1 MNIVINELFGK
12 YNNFVLIG
20 EAGSGKSEL
29 GINLAYELARL
40 NGEREVHMYD
50 MDQTKPLFRVRDF
63 KESEGELPFVIH
75 YQKQLMDSPTLVSG
89 VEDSLTTSDEI
100 TILDVG
106 GGEQGARMIGQ
117 FEEFMNDDNTV
128 VLYIVNSFRPW
139 SKTPEDIEDTK
150 REVLGACGL
159 YNVQYVANPNT
170 GDTTEPEDILKG
182 LEHIRTVLG
191 IEPVMLCVREDLAE
205 AVEGRQD
212 LPVFPIETVLTME
225 VIEKVYSERGA
236 NNA

>member
-1 MNIVINELFGK
+1 MSSVIKDLFGK
-12 YNNFVLIG
+12 YDNFVLIG

-29 GINLAYELARL
+29 GINLAYELARIDE
-40 NGEREVHMYD
+40 NRKVHMYD

-89 VEDSLTTSDEI
+89 IEDSLTTHAEV

-117 FEEFMNDDNTV
+117 FEEFMQDDNTV

-159 YNVQYVANPNT
+159 HNVQHVANPNT
-170 GDTTEPEDILKG
+170 GSTTEPDDIISG
-182 LEHIRTVLG
+182 LAHIRNVLG
-191 IEPVMLCVREDLAE
+191 IEPVMLCVREDIVPAI
-205 AVEGRQD
+205 EGKQD